1 VGDDGRMASPSLYLF
16 LAGAG
21 VLAMWL
27 DTRFPNLAPKSFS
40 KRIGAAVA
48 ACLVLHMLPL
58 SGTSVMAVY
67 ASLFGRVLP
76 AFIGSFLTA
85 LWLLRFLRDAR
96 TA

>member
-1 VGDDGRMASPSLYLF
+1 MASPYLYLF
-16 LAGAG
+16 MAGAG

-27 DTRFPNLAPKSFS
+27 DARFPNLAPQSFS

-48 ACLVLHMLPL
+48 ACLLLHLLPM

-67 ASLFGRVLP
+67 ATLFVLVLP